1 MAQMTFPGGVSCA
14 ARFYTGAVFLSAARL
29 LACAVMLGLGACTP
43 RLDVPPAPAGSAR
56 LTYIG
61 RVAWGEVAAY
71 EAEYA
76 AREHASFAG
85 LDWSRNGCSAP
96 AGLGLGYR
104 DLFRPACNVH
114 DFAYRNLGREART
127 DVNRLRSDAALSR
140 NLQTICRSLAR
151 AQRPGCLAAASAYVR
166 AVRWRGDGHF

>member
-1 MAQMTFPGGVSCA
+1 MPA
-14 ARFYTGAVFLSAARL
+14 LRL
-29 LACAVMLGLGACTP
+29 LACAAALGAAGLGACAP
-43 RLDVPPAPAGSAR
+43 RLDVPAAPAASAR

-76 AREHASFAG
+76 AQDRAPFAG

-104 DLFRPACNVH
+104 ELFRPACNVH
-114 DFAYRNLGREART
+114 DFAYRNLGREAHT
-127 DVNRLRSDAALSR
+127 PENRLRSDAALLR
-140 NLQTICRSLAR
+140 
-151 AQRPGCLAAASAYVR
+151 
-166 AVRWRGDGHF
+166 

>member
-1 MAQMTFPGGVSCA
+1 MAYS
-14 ARFYTGAVFLSAARL
+14 GAVPALRL
-29 LACAVMLGLGACTP
+29 LACAAALGAAGLGACAP
-43 RLDVPPAPAGSAR
+43 RLDVPAAPAESAR

-76 AREHASFAG
+76 AQDRAPFAG

-96 AGLGLGYR
+96 DGLGLGYR
-104 DLFRPACNVH
+104 ELFRPACNVH
-114 DFAYRNLGREART
+114 DFAYRNLGREAHT
-127 DVNRLRSDAALSR
+127 PENRLRSDAALLR
-140 NLQTICRSLAR
+140 NLQTICGSLAR

-166 AVRWRGDGHF
+166 AVRWRGAEHF

>member
-1 MAQMTFPGGVSCA
+1 MYVPRLLVCA
-14 ARFYTGAVFLSAARL
+14 AVTV
-29 LACAVMLGLGACTP
+29 LGLGACAP
-43 RLDVPPAPAGSAR
+43 RLGVPPAPEVSAR
-56 LTYIG
+56 LAYIG

-71 EAEYA
+71 DAEYA
-76 AREHASFAG
+76 AQARAPFAG

-96 AGLGLGYR
+96 TGLGLGYR
-104 DLFRPACNVH
+104 ELFRPACNVH

-127 DVNRLRSDAALSR
+127 ADNRLRSDAALLR

-166 AVRWRGDGHF
+166 AVRWRGDERF